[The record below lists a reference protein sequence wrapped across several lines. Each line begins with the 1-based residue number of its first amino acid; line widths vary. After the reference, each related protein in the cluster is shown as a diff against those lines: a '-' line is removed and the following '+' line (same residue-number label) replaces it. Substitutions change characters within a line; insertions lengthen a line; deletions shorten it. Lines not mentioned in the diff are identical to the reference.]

1 MWRCA
6 KTLLQTQF
14 RAICVHAYYA
24 EDDFIVT
31 TQNNCHQLRVEEFK
45 HSKNRIFMSYIYRNA
60 YRQFTIDSC
69 IQLNTPFRGLP
80 PSQLK
85 CLSSYHRKDSIS
97 IANGLIF
104 QQPPPPTQCCPI
116 IEFLAKRLEF
126 YVLILEFLSYIL
138 NFLRIIFSKVS
149 SPLHVFATD
158 LLSIKIEDLLY
169 LLNSGAALAFQVDLF
184 ARIDSRSK
192 ASKYVILRYHQIT
205 NKSSM
210 Q

>member
-1 MWRCA
+1 
-6 KTLLQTQF
+6 
-14 RAICVHAYYA
+14 
-24 EDDFIVT
+24 
-31 TQNNCHQLRVEEFK
+31 
-45 HSKNRIFMSYIYRNA
+45 MSYIYRNA

-104 QQPPPPTQCCPI
+104 QQPPPPTQSCPI

>member
-1 MWRCA
+1 MRSIFPTNTQKRRMTTHAASADMSLMESYIYMWRCA

-24 EDDFIVT
+24 EDDFRVT

-85 CLSSYHRKDSIS
+85 CLSSYHRKDSKYIHC
-97 IANGLIF
+97 
-104 QQPPPPTQCCPI
+104 QWPY
-116 IEFLAKRLEF
+116 FLAT
-126 YVLILEFLSYIL
+126 
-138 NFLRIIFSKVS
+138 
-149 SPLHVFATD
+149 ATT
-158 LLSIKIEDLLY
+158 
-169 LLNSGAALAFQVDLF
+169 NSELPD
-184 ARIDSRSK
+184 
-192 ASKYVILRYHQIT
+192 Y
-205 NKSSM
+205 
-210 Q
+210 